1 MGMCLENSAR
11 VGFGSALRQR
21 RVGRGS
27 VASGT
32 RYGMNSRF
40 NRRRDQAGQHDGS
53 PVLAAVE
60 VEQPRIRTRPDR
72 DGTHVRRRRQ
82 HRLLQPLPLAALL
95 LVLLALIGYWSVYSR
110 TTHRTQVLVAAH
122 ALPAGRVVRASDL
135 AHSGLAASSQLLASF
150 LPASEQSLLIGRALK
165 EPVAAGAPI
174 PAAALANARGGDD
187 SLTLAVPVQH
197 ALGGQLA
204 PGDRVTVLATYTN
217 PGGQAQT
224 RAVARNLEV
233 LAVGTASGFNAS
245 SQTIAVTVALP
256 NPSVASA
263 LALANEAGKLDLL
276 RENGGGAG
284 APIPPVSAP

>member
-1 MGMCLENSAR
+1 
-11 VGFGSALRQR
+11 V
-21 RVGRGS
+21 
-27 VASGT
+27 
-32 RYGMNSRF
+32 NSRF
-40 NRRRDQAGQHDGS
+40 GRREGDRGQQTEGS
-53 PVLAAVE
+53 PALTAVE

-72 DGTHVRRRRQ
+72 DVTQPGRRRQ

-110 TTHRTQVLVAAH
+110 TTHRSQVLVAAH
-122 ALPAGRVVRASDL
+122 ALPAGRVLRASDL
-135 AHSGLAASSQLLASF
+135 AHSGLAASSQVLASF
-150 LPASEQSLLIGRALK
+150 LPASEQALLIGRALK

-174 PAAALANARGGDD
+174 PSAALANARGGTD
-187 SLTLAVPVQH
+187 SMTLAVPVQH

>member
-1 MGMCLENSAR
+1 
-11 VGFGSALRQR
+11 
-21 RVGRGS
+21 
-27 VASGT
+27 
-32 RYGMNSRF
+32 MNSRF
-40 NRRRDQAGQHDGS
+40 NRRRDQAEQHDGS
-53 PVLAAVE
+53 TVLAAVE

-72 DGTHVRRRRQ
+72 DGTQPRRRRQ

-122 ALPAGRVVRASDL
+122 ALPAGRVLRASDL
-135 AHSGLAASSQLLASF
+135 AHSGIAASSQLLASF

-174 PAAALANARGGDD
+174 PAGALANARRSAD
-187 SLTLAVPVQH
+187 SMTLAVPVQH

-204 PGDRVTVLATYTN
+204 PGDRVTVLATYTSAN
-217 PGGQAQT
+217 GHAQT

-276 RENGGGAG
+276 RESSGGAG
-284 APIPPVSAP
+284 APIPAVSAP

>member
-1 MGMCLENSAR
+1 
-11 VGFGSALRQR
+11 
-21 RVGRGS
+21 
-27 VASGT
+27 
-32 RYGMNSRF
+32 MNSRF
-40 NRRRDQAGQHDGS
+40 NRRRDQAEQQDGS
-53 PVLAAVE
+53 TVLAAVE

-72 DGTHVRRRRQ
+72 DGTQPRRRRQ
-82 HRLLQPLPLAALL
+82 PRLLQPLPLAALL

-174 PAAALANARGGDD
+174 PAAALASARGGSD

-233 LAVGTASGFNAS
+233 LAVGSASGFNAS

-276 RENGGGAG
+276 RESGGGVG
-284 APIPPVSAP
+284 APIPAVSAP

>member
-1 MGMCLENSAR
+1 
-11 VGFGSALRQR
+11 
-21 RVGRGS
+21 
-27 VASGT
+27 
-32 RYGMNSRF
+32 MNSRF